1 MFITAVIVLTLI
13 ALAIIGWKTVKP
25 VKETL
30 KTIQHMKH
38 TGDSIQAQMN
48 DIKNQQTLLNEK
60 KEYIRWDIRQKKNS
74 FLKVKEAV
82 KSTKLL
88 FKRKGE
94 HS

>member
-1 MFITAVIVLTLI
+1 MFITAVIVMTLAAVGFI
-13 ALAIIGWKTVKP
+13 AWRTMKP
-25 VKETL
+25 VKESL
-30 KTIQHMKH
+30 KTLQHMKH
-38 TGDSIQAQMN
+38 TSDSIQAQMN

-82 KSTKLL
+82 KGTKML
-88 FKRKGE
+88 FKRRGE